1 MEPTRPPS
9 PVHRALGV
17 AAPLIVLTA
26 GLAGTFGPT
35 IFSGF
40 RRLQTDPGDTRFNH
54 YVLEHSFRWVRGDEL
69 HRELW
74 NPPFFA
80 PQKNVLAY
88 SDTLLA
94 VAPPYWVFR
103 TAGLAPETAF
113 GAWMFLMA
121 GATFAAGFALLR
133 HGLRYGATASSFG
146 AFLIAFS
153 SGRVNQLGHQQL
165 LPHLF
170 TIVAI
175 HALLVLF
182 TRDAVGTRARRLWWA
197 AVFGC
202 FAAQFYA
209 GYYHGFF
216 LFLSLLLAAVGSV
229 FVRSLRQAA
238 WEKIRRDLGFV
249 AGASVV
255 SGLALVPLA
264 WHYLQVARE
273 LGVRGPEIAGLP
285 RLTSFAYMGAAN
297 RLYGWAAEWK
307 GFTDLPLAA
316 EQAVGLGLVTSGV
329 TLWFLRSRRE
339 MPWVRVVTFVMLTAF
354 AFTTVFAAKVY
365 LYRVWYY
372 AVPGIQAIRVMARF
386 WILLAIPAGIAVAA
400 ATEAIRRR
408 AGMPVAVVLALL
420 CCAEQLTAT
429 ASYDVAEYRARVAAI
444 AEQLDPSETAP
455 FFVAAAPGEEPYLT
469 QLDAMWAGLEVGR
482 ATVNGYSGNFPP
494 GYDLYE
500 SNAADWRQRLAAWEQ
515 TRLSDAKVVVIVG
528 DGGVGQVGTAP
539 ARSTRE

>member
-1 MEPTRPPS
+1 
-9 PVHRALGV
+9 LG
-17 AAPLIVLTA
+17 AAVPLVVLAA
-26 GLAGTFGPT
+26 GLACAFGPT

-94 VAPPYWVFR
+94 VAPAYWALR
-103 TAGLAPETAF
+103 GGGLAPEPALA
-113 GAWMFLMA
+113 AWMMLMA
-121 GATFAAGFALLR
+121 GATFAAGYGLLR
-133 HGLRYGATASSFG
+133 HGLRYGAAASSCG
-146 AFLIAFS
+146 AFLMAFS

-165 LPHLF
+165 LPHFF
-170 TIVAI
+170 TIVAV

-182 TRDAVGTRARRLWWA
+182 THETVGTRARRLWWA
-197 AVFGC
+197 AFFGC

-209 GYYHGFF
+209 GYYYGFF
-216 LFLSLLLAAVGSV
+216 LFLCLLLAAVGSL

-238 WEKIRRDLGFV
+238 WATVRRDVGFV
-249 AGASVV
+249 AGAGGASA
-255 SGLALVPLA
+255 LALIPLA

-273 LGVRGPEIAGLP
+273 VGVRGPEIAGLP
-285 RLTSFAYMGAAN
+285 RLVSFAYMGAAN
-297 RLYGWAAEWK
+297 RLYGWTAGWK

-316 EQAVGLGLVTSGV
+316 EQAVGLGLVTSAV
-329 TLWFLRSRRE
+329 TLWFLWSRRRT
-339 MPWVRVVTFVMLTAF
+339 PWVRVVTFVILAAF

-365 LYRVWYY
+365 LFRVWYY

-429 ASYDVAEYRARVAAI
+429 ASYDVEMYRARIAAI
-444 AEQLDPSETAP
+444 TEKLDPSESGP
-455 FFVAAAPGEEPYLT
+455 FFVAAAPGEEPYLS
-469 QLDAMWAGLEVGR
+469 QLDAMWAGLEAGR
-482 ATVNGYSGNFPP
+482 PTVNGYSGNFPP
-494 GYDLYE
+494 GYELYE
-500 SNAADWRQRLAAWEQ
+500 SNAPDWQERLAAWEQ
-515 TRLSDAKVVVIVG
+515 ARLPAEKVAVIDG
-528 DGGVGQVGTAP
+528 EGGVRQVGAVP
-539 ARSTRE
+539 AGSARE